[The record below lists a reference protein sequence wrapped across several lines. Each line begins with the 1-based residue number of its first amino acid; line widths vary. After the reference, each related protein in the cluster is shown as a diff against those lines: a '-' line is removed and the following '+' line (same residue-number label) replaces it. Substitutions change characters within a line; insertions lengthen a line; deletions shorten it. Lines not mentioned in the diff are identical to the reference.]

1 MEGFRLRVE
10 AMKCIG
16 KQTCS
21 WKLMGGGALK
31 ISQV

>member
-1 MEGFRLRVE
+1 VEGLRLRVE

-16 KQTCS
+16 KQMCS
-21 WKLMGGGALK
+21 WKLMGGRALK